1 MLQADGYAGFNALYE
16 KGRVIEVACWAHV
29 RRPFYEISLADDSPI
44 AREALE
50 RIQALVAIEA
60 QIRGR
65 PPDERRAVRRARA
78 GPLLEDLQS
87 WFHSTLSKLS
97 RKSPLARAIRYAL
110 TRWTALTR
118 YRDDGH
124 LEMENNAAE
133 RALRAV
139 ALGRKNFLF
148 LGADTGGER
157 AEVIYTLIG
166 TAKLNNLDPEGYLRH
181 VLERIAD
188 HPINRI
194 EELLPWNVA
203 VQLPS
208 LKLAA

>member
-1 MLQADGYAGFNALYE
+1 MQADGYAGFNRLYE
-16 KGRVIEVACWAHV
+16 TGRVQEVACWSHL
-29 RRPFYEISLADDSPI
+29 RRPFFEISQLEDSPI

-50 RIQALVAIEA
+50 RIGALFAIES

-65 PPDERRAVRRARA
+65 SADERRAVRQARA
-78 GPLLEDLQS
+78 GPLLEALHQ
-87 WFHSTLSKLS
+87 WFQSTLSKLS
-97 RKSPLARAIRYAL
+97 RKSPLALAIRYGLSRWAAL
-110 TRWTALTR
+110 TRF
-118 YRDDGH
+118 RDDGH

-148 LGADTGGER
+148 LGADVGGER

-166 TAKLNNLDPEGYLRH
+166 TAKLNELDPEAYLRYI
-181 VLERIAD
+181 LERIAD

-194 EELLPWNVA
+194 DELLPWNVA
-203 VQLPS
+203 S
-208 LKLAA
+208 KLKPLQLAA